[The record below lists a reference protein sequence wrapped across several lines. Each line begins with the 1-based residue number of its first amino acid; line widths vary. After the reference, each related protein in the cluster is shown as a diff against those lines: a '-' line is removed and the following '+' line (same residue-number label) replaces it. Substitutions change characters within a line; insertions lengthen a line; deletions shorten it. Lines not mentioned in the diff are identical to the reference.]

1 MNVNGT
7 SSSPRRKAGR
17 PATGKDPMIGFRAPV
32 GLLAEIDAYA
42 KRNGLTRAAAI
53 RRFVEAGLVDDV

>member
-1 MNVNGT
+1 
-7 SSSPRRKAGR
+7 
-17 PATGKDPMIGFRAPV
+17 MIGFRAPV